1 MEDRISKKGG
11 NMNDGRRNYTVSHKQ
26 KINIVLCNT
35 FNSCRLGDIAI
46 VS

>member
-1 MEDRISKKGG
+1 MENRISKKGG

-26 KINIVLCNT
+26 KVIIVLCNS
-35 FNSCRLGDIAI
+35 FNSYRLGDIAI